1 MKKGLLLSGAIGLL
15 ALGLASCSSDEP
27 LGYQDQKVE
36 KSETRYLSVALCNP
50 TSNVSRA
57 GEEDEVNFEAG
68 TVKENYIK
76 SLYFVFYDGS
86 GAPVGTPVVLGDD
99 DLTSANGWISGGP
112 TDPAADV
119 NVGKFWQ
126 STIPVA
132 MSQGENKPV
141 YVMCYVNPINQE
153 GLTTMTLDEV
163 ETASRDKV
171 ISGDGYFA
179 MSNSVFYG
187 DNAITGQTQV
197 RMMATPLVG
206 DILAATPEEAEKNP
220 AVNIYVERYAAKLGL
235 KMAPGALSEG
245 YPVVLADGTSTKI
258 VFTPTYWRTNAVDKT
273 TFITKG
279 FNVAGEG
286 GSVGAPATYAQMYTA
301 FSTSGMPGD
310 GITGW
315 NDSQNN
321 RSYWAC
327 SPSYY
332 ASRYP
337 SCSDDVLEATTPYD
351 VNYYTYEQ
359 ISTDNDPNNPPV
371 AWDATNGFSYSLDNG
386 TGYFYSRETTASIAM
401 LRGQTTENDVTTT
414 IPNFNNKA
422 VPASIVIVG
431 NYKLQGATGTPTFY
445 LYGKKN
451 TVDVCYTSESSVED
465 ALIANQHVIFSNI
478 EGTTYATNRNNFIVK
493 HPSKNVRTIPAA
505 GDQPARE
512 EKVPGRLVT
521 IQIDETN
528 VPTGLFF
535 YNGDNIVPV
544 TENNVVAANRLL
556 WKSASTAQMFYNGL
570 AFFAIPIRH
579 LGWDDDVDLIENAAD
594 TGRPY
599 SINWPN
605 LRIGDL
611 GMVRNHVYTYEVTGV
626 TGLGIGLSSLDQPI
640 VPPMDPDDYYI
651 SVKLNILSWRVVPTH
666 KVTL

>member
-50 TSNVSRA
+50 TSNSSRA
-57 GEEDEVNFEAG
+57 GEFQVG
-68 TVKENYIK
+68 TEQENNIQT
-76 SLYFVFYDGS
+76 LIFVFYDGS
-86 GAPVGTPVVLGDD
+86 GAPVGTPVNLGAN
-99 DLTSANGWISGGP
+99 DLTEGWTDGG
-112 TDPAADV
+112 PAADKDED

-141 YVMCYVNPINQE
+141 YVMCYVNPIDQE
-153 GLTTMTLDEV
+153 GLTTMTIDEV
-163 ETASRDKV
+163 EEAQRSRV
-171 ISGDGYFA
+171 ITGAGNFA

-187 DNAITGQTQV
+187 DNPITGQGDV
-197 RMMATPLVG
+197 RMMATPIVG
-206 DILAATPEEAEKNP
+206 DILAPTPEDAIKNP
-220 AVNIYVERYAAKLGL
+220 AVNIYVERYAAKLSL
-235 KMAPGALSEG
+235 QMAPGALTNG
-245 YPVVLADGTSTKI
+245 YPVVMADGTSSKI
-258 VFTPTYWRTNAVDKT
+258 VFTPTYWRTNAVDRT

-279 FNVAGEG
+279 FNVPGQGGNVGDPATFAQMNSAFRGSNMEGEG
-286 GSVGAPATYAQMYTA
+286 LG
-301 FSTSGMPGD
+301 
-310 GITGW
+310 GW
-315 NDSQNN
+315 NDPDNH

-332 ASRYP
+332 VSSYP
-337 SCSDDVLEATTPYD
+337 SCSDDVLQAEEANTPYA
-351 VNYYTYEQ
+351 VKYYTYNE
-359 ISTDNDPNNPPV
+359 IANDADANNKPV
-371 AWDATNGFSYSLDNG
+371 AWSTENGFQSSSF
-386 TGYFYSRETTASIAM
+386 FYSRETTAAIDM
-401 LRGQTTENDVTTT
+401 LRGQTSVNGTTT
-414 IPNFNNKA
+414 NIPNFNNKA

-431 NYKLQGATGTPTFY
+431 NYKVGTSTTNSTFY

-451 TVDVCYTSESSVED
+451 NKDVCYTSEGSVKN
-465 ALIANQHVIFSNI
+465 ALIANQHVIFSDDA
-478 EGTTYATNRNNFIVK
+478 GTTYATNPANFIIA
-493 HPSKNVRTIPAA
+493 HPSKEVRTIPNDEE
-505 GDQPARE
+505 GGETVE

-521 IQIDETN
+521 IQIDKN
-528 VPTGLFF
+528 NIPANLYF
-535 YNGDNIVPV
+535 YNGDQIVPV
-544 TENNVVAANRLL
+544 SDDINAANRLL

-579 LGWDDDVDLIENAAD
+579 LGWDDAVDLIEDAAD

-611 GMVRNHVYTYEVTGV
+611 GMVRNHVYSYTVTSV
-626 TGLGIGLSSLDQPI
+626 TGLGIGLSGVDQPI

-651 SVKLNILSWRVVPTH
+651 SVKLNILSWRVVPTST
-666 KVTL
+666 VTL